1 MLESLMVIL
10 PAVMAVAA
18 YRIFHL
24 EINFKKNWKWIIGL
38 AVIYIVSANLFVLG
52 GVSDGFEPEFAWGK
66 AGLPFEESDEM
77 LGILETHVF
86 GDLFGYEGRV
96 EQSVLC
102 VVDHA

>member
-1 MLESLMVIL
+1 MPL
-10 PAVMAVAA
+10 
-18 YRIFHL
+18 
-24 EINFKKNWKWIIGL
+24 N
-38 AVIYIVSANLFVLG
+38 VLR

-77 LGILETHVF
+77 LGILESHVF

-102 VVDHA
+102 IVDHA